1 MNTLDNP
8 VWTSET
14 ILVWIARIVGAV
26 AGSAVS
32 LGYMLP
38 KGRREAAMRF
48 AVGLICGMVFG
59 SAAGIKLA
67 EQLELLESLSRAELV
82 LMGSAVASLAAWSAL
97 GVFNRFIE
105 RLKLNPAPDETDITK
120 KNQLP
125 ENQLKGV
132 GKHEH

>member
-14 ILVWIARIVGAV
+14 ALVWIARIAGAV

-38 KGRREAAMRF
+38 QGRREAAMRF

-59 SAAGIKLA
+59 SAAGIKIA
-67 EQLELLESLSRAELV
+67 EKFELMDSLGRAELM

-97 GVFNRFIE
+97 GVFSRFVE
-105 RLKLNPAPDETDITK
+105 RLKLN
-120 KNQLP
+120 LP
-125 ENQLKGV
+125 TAGAD
-132 GKHEH
+132 KHEQ